1 VTYVRYFSSTGIV
14 VDVDTIIN
22 KRFAWS
28 WTPYAPGAC
37 GDPQSYDAQA
47 VLTHEQGH
55 WLGLDDV
62 YTTAYVNN
70 TMYGTGSRGDLKPDT
85 LTTGDVAG
93 AAAIYP

>member
-1 VTYVRYFSSTGIV
+1 
-14 VDVDTIIN
+14 
-22 KRFAWS
+22 
-28 WTPYAPGAC
+28 
-37 GDPQSYDAQA
+37 